1 MFENIVNTKEDIE
14 EDISDIEEQI
24 ICKEIQSK
32 ETSGNVISPKYESEK
47 VTPSS
52 TIKNKKFRHN
62 VQKEQYSSSSC
73 VRNGG
78 KIIISNDQDLERKAV
93 KIFGN
98 MRSKQR
104 FKTYINDFVKDF

>member
-52 TIKNKKFRHN
+52 TIKNKKLRHDE
-62 VQKEQYSSSSC
+62 QEEQYSSSSC
-73 VRNGG
+73 VSSGG
-78 KIIISNDQDLERKAV
+78 KIIISNDQDLERKA
-93 KIFGN
+93 
-98 MRSKQR
+98 
-104 FKTYINDFVKDF
+104 FKLDDNLSEYEIETEI

>member
-1 MFENIVNTKEDIE
+1 MLGNIVDTMEDIE
-14 EDISDIEEQI
+14 EKICDIKEQI
-24 ICKEIQSK
+24 ICNEMQSQK
-32 ETSGNVISPKYESEK
+32 KSAKVISPTYESEK
-47 VTPSS
+47 VTLSS
-52 TIKNKKFRHN
+52 TIKNKKLRHD

-73 VRNGG
+73 LSSGE